1 MLNESRYGQQGGRP
15 AGLTLAKGLGLG
27 VTLIAIIFALFSFGS
42 LFENIGA
49 DEIVV
54 IQAPFSG
61 ELHWYKQ
68 PGVVGQWFGKV
79 TSYPKRASYEFQTQ
93 VRFNDGGHGTMN
105 GSVQWEMPV
114 DDVNLSNLHMKF
126 GSAEAIQ
133 KQLIEKVVNKSVYMT
148 GPLMSSKES
157 YAEKRNYLINYVE
170 DQISNGVYKTLQKE
184 VKVLDSLTGQ
194 EKSAIVV
201 DILMTNG
208 QPQRQEASA
217 LSEFGILTKN
227 FAINSLPY
235 DDDVEK
241 QIKAQQQI
249 TMDVQTAIAEA
260 RKAEQRT
267 LTVTQQGKASAEAA
281 KWEQEVIKA
290 KEVTAAQQKVEV
302 AKLANDEAELYRQG
316 MLKKADGDSTYRK
329 KMMEADNALSQRL
342 QAQVEIAKN
351 NANALANMKVPIV
364 PSTVFGGGNGNS
376 AVTLLRPADHSGCQG
391 RSD

>member
-1 MLNESRYGQQGGRP
+1 MPYGQQGSPKASVSMAR
-15 AGLTLAKGLGLG
+15 GLGIGSVIL
-27 VTLIAIIFALFSFGS
+27 LIIFALFTFGS
-42 LFENIGA
+42 LFENVNA
-49 DEIVV
+49 DELVV

-61 ELHWYKQ
+61 KLTWYKQ
-68 PGVVGQWFGKV
+68 AGTVWQGYGKV
-79 TSYPKRASYEFQTQ
+79 TSYPRRSEYNFQTQ
-93 VRFNDGGHGTMN
+93 VRFNDGGHGTMQ
-105 GSVQWEMPV
+105 GSVQWEMPL
-114 DDVNLSNLHMKF
+114 DESNLTALHQKF
-126 GSAEAIQ
+126 GSADAIQ
-133 KQLIEKVVNKSVYMT
+133 KQLVENVVNKSVYMT

-170 DQISNGVYKTLQKE
+170 DQIANGVYKTIQRE
-184 VKVLDSLTGQ
+184 VRVKDALTDT
-194 EKSAIVV
+194 EKTAIAVE
-201 DILMTNG
+201 ILTTNG
-208 QPQRQEASA
+208 LPQRQEASA
-217 LSEFGILTKN
+217 LAELGIHTFN
-227 FAINSLPY
+227 FTIKGLPY
-235 DDDVEK
+235 DEEVEK

-316 MLKKADGDSTYRK
+316 MLKKADGDATYRK

-342 QAQVEIAKN
+342 AAQVEIAKN

-364 PSTVFGGGNGNS
+364 PTTVFGSSNGGNS
-376 AVTLLRPADHSGCQG
+376 AATLLDLMTIQAAKAVGLEK
-391 RSD
+391 